1 MLTMLLLLLA
11 LVRRTRG
18 AYSTRIYTVMQR
30 EFSKNIFF
38 TNILVIP
45 LYTTKLDDKL
55 TTFRVYDMTDRMKIQ
70 QHQIRKSTDTM
81 PY

>member
-1 MLTMLLLLLA
+1 MLLLLLA

-18 AYSTRIYTVMQR
+18 AYSTRRNYTAMQR

-45 LYTTKLDDKL
+45 LYTTKLDDKV